1 MKPIL
6 QYGLLFCFG
15 FFFCTACTEESDTE
29 IIDGTHTYLRAIA
42 TIGDATT
49 VQTKTEGDGGGE
61 AEDVGSTPPCDI
73 YGTQMD
79 KLYSYLPT
87 SNKDG
92 GFKEGDK
99 AKIGIYSLYGVGGST
114 DEDRLIN
121 IPLTHVGG
129 KKGYFQNEDIKIPSM
144 TNLGRTLAYYP
155 YNEHNK
161 GADEST
167 GIDESSGDFSYPI
180 SLYYEDGFT
189 NLNKDDKNK
198 VIDLLVAVN
207 SGTVTST
214 GEFIFSFKH
223 ACSMLLIFPGEG
235 FEHLNTPL
243 EGGTKN
249 DDASGGSSLSKEVTV
264 YLKHSIN
271 ARVTYKKGGNFSL
284 SMDKTGADDHLEFP
298 TNRCDAYKL
307 AGTSW
312 SKSKT
317 VYSVILPPEAEI
329 DYIKMTDDNGTVQY
343 VRPAEDLAVHKPL
356 TGGTRYP
363 ITVKLE
369 GVEPAI
375 YPHEIVEWDDVTV
388 KIESR
393 GIDDLEDLKG
403 WMEAY
408 NDGNNDGNNENL
420 SKYGENNGGKWTFY
434 LNKDIDCSS
443 LEESY
448 QYLIKTFNAT
458 LDGRNH
464 TLSGL
469 KFKKSTTR
477 NDDNNI
483 GFIGKLAE
491 GGTVKRLKIDGITI
505 EKDNLTSSDNIGTI
519 AGTIAGGTV
528 ENCTVTNINIS
539 CDAGNVGALA
549 GTVSSGSAKT
559 CRFEG
564 ALYLGVD
571 AIHDDKHLWGK
582 KEGVDDFSAAPIK
595 TNLFVYKSKKVE
607 ENTEE
612 NTN

>member
-29 IIDGTHTYLRAIA
+29 IIDGTHTYLSAIV

-49 VQTKTEGDGGGE
+49 VQTKAEGDGGDE
-61 AEDVGSTPPCDI
+61 TEDVGPTPPCDI

-79 KLYSYLPT
+79 ELYSYLPT

-92 GFKEGDK
+92 GFKDREEGDK

-114 DEDRLIN
+114 DKNRLVN
-121 IPLTHVGG
+121 ISLTHVGG
-129 KKGYFQNEDIKIPSM
+129 KEGYFQNEDIKIPSM

-155 YNEHNK
+155 YNDYNK
-161 GADEST
+161 DADESF
-167 GIDESSGDFSYPI
+167 DDLSYPI

-189 NLNKDDKNK
+189 NPNKDDNNK

-235 FEHLNTPL
+235 FEHLNTL
-243 EGGTKN
+243 EDGIKN
-249 DDASGGSSLSKEVTV
+249 DNASGGTSLSKEVTV

-271 ARVTYKKGGNFSL
+271 AHVTYKQGGNFSL
-284 SMDKTGADDHLEFP
+284 SMDKTDADDHLEFP

-312 SKSKT
+312 DEGKT

-375 YPHEIVEWDDVTV
+375 YPHEIVEWDDVTLEI
-388 KIESR
+388 KSR

-408 NDGNNDGNNENL
+408 NGENNNL
-420 SKYGENNGGKWTFY
+420 SKYGEQNDDDNWTFY

-528 ENCTVTNINIS
+528 ENCTVTGIHIS
-539 CDAGNVGALA
+539 CDVGNVGALA
-549 GTVSSGSAKT
+549 GTVSSGSANT

-564 ALYLGVD
+564 ALYLGVN
-571 AIHDDKHLWGK
+571 ATSDDTDNHLWGK
-582 KEGVDDFSAAPIK
+582 KEGDKDFSADPIK
-595 TNLFVYKSKKVE
+595 TNLFVYKSEKVE
-607 ENTEE
+607 KNTEE

>member
-49 VQTKTEGDGGGE
+49 VQTKAEGDGGGE
-61 AEDVGSTPPCDI
+61 AEDVVSTLPCDI

-79 KLYSYLPT
+79 ELYSYLPT

-99 AKIGIYSLYGVGGST
+99 AKIGIYSLYGVGGSM
-114 DEDRLIN
+114 DDDRLVN

-129 KKGYFQNEDIKIPSM
+129 KEGYFQNEEIKIPSM
-144 TNLGRTLAYYP
+144 TNLGRTLVYYP
-155 YNEHNK
+155 YNEQNK

-167 GIDESSGDFSYPI
+167 GIDESPDDLSYPI
-180 SLYYEDGFT
+180 SLYYDENGFT
-189 NLNKDDKNK
+189 NPNKADNNK

-235 FEHLNTPL
+235 FDHLNTL
-243 EGGTKN
+243 EDGTN
-249 DDASGGSSLSKEVTV
+249 NGNTSGGSSLNKEVTV
-264 YLKHSIN
+264 YLKYSIN
-271 ARVTYKKGGNFSL
+271 AHVTYKKGGNFSF
-284 SMDKTGADDHLEFP
+284 SMDKTDVDDHLEFP
-298 TNRCDAYKL
+298 TNRCDAYTL

-312 SKSKT
+312 DGKT

-343 VRPAEDLAVHKPL
+343 VRPVEDLAVHKPL

-375 YPHEIVEWDDVTV
+375 YPHEIVEWDDVMV
-388 KIESR
+388 EIESM

-408 NDGNNDGNNENL
+408 NGEYNDNL
-420 SKYGENNGGKWTFY
+420 SKYGEQNNDDNWTFY

-443 LEESY
+443 LSKESY

-469 KFKKSTTR
+469 KFKKNAGR
-477 NDDNNI
+477 DGNNNI
-483 GFIGKLAE
+483 GFIGELAKD
-491 GGTVKRLKIDGITI
+491 GIVKRLKIDGII
-505 EKDNLTSSDNIGTI
+505 IDEIGLTENDNIGTI

-528 ENCTVTNINIS
+528 ENCTVTGINIS

-564 ALYLGVD
+564 ALYLGVN
-571 AIHDDKHLWGK
+571 ATSDDTDNHLWGR
-582 KEGVDDFSAAPIK
+582 KEGSNFSAESIK
-595 TNLFVYKSKKVE
+595 ANLFVYKSKKVE